1 MTTKRIGVFTGS
13 RSEYGLLVP
22 VMRAVEA
29 HGDLD
34 LKVISGDPDPG
45 TPEFPIA
52 AHVPITRADETP
64 GSTPRAIGQGVLGL
78 TDALDRLNLDA
89 LVIYGDRFEAFAAMI
104 AATQRGLAVAHI
116 EGGDLTQ
123 GGTLDDV
130 VRHAMSKL
138 AHLHFPTNE
147 AAANRLRAM
156 GEEDWRITTAGFPPI
171 DLIRAGDFA
180 PLNDIITE
188 FGLDPRSYGALVLFT
203 LHPISTSPESAETE
217 IAACMTALARAERE
231 LNARI
236 MLTYPNGDVGSAAI
250 IAALEGFKADHPDAI
265 LRKTLGR
272 HRYHGVLN
280 FCGVNPGVCVGN
292 SSSGLKETPAFHCP
306 AVDIGPRQTG
316 RLRGENVLHVPCEAD
331 AIYEAIRTALTDD
344 TFRKNVRQAPNPYG
358 QGNAGPTIAR
368 VLAETD
374 LSDPK
379 LIQKQTVF

>member
-1 MTTKRIGVFTGS
+1 MSGKRIGIFTGS

-29 HGDLD
+29 HPDLD
-34 LKVISGDPDPG
+34 LSVLSGDPDPG
-45 TPEFPIA
+45 EPEFSIA
-52 AHVPITRADETP
+52 AHVPVTRADETA
-64 GSTPRAIGQGVLGL
+64 GSTPRAIGQGVLDL
-78 TDALDRLNLDA
+78 TDALDRQPLDA

-104 AATQRGLAVAHI
+104 ASTQRGLATAHI

-147 AAANRLRAM
+147 AAADRLRAM

-171 DLIRAGDFA
+171 DLIRAGDFT
-180 PLNDIITE
+180 PLNDVVTE
-188 FGLDPRSYGALVLFT
+188 FGLDTQADLVLFT
-203 LHPISTSPESAETE
+203 LHPISTSPETAEAE
-217 IAACMTALARAERE
+217 IAACMAALAWAERE
-231 LNARI
+231 LGARI
-236 MLTYPNGDVGSAAI
+236 MLTYPNGDVGSQAI
-250 IAALEGFKADHPDAI
+250 IAALKRFEAEHPDSI

-280 FCGVNPGVCVGN
+280 FCGANGGVCVGN

-306 AVDIGPRQTG
+306 AVDIGPRQSG
-316 RLRGENVLHVPCEAD
+316 RLRGANVLHVPCEED
-331 AIYEAIRTALTDD
+331 AIFGAIRTALTDEG
-344 TFRKNVRQAPNPYG
+344 FRKTVRDAPNPYG
-358 QGNAGPTIAR
+358 QGNAGATIAR

-374 LSDPK
+374 LRDPK
-379 LIQKQTVF
+379 VIQKQTVL